1 MEHTTDHPLGWI
13 DRELAELKQS
23 GLRRR
28 LATRQGP
35 QAARIALDG
44 RDLLN
49 FGSNDYLALAA
60 DPRLA
65 AAAAVAAAREGWG
78 SGASPLVSGRSASHQ
93 RLERR
98 LAEFEGT
105 EAVLVFP
112 SGFAANTGAIAA
124 LVGPGDV
131 VYTDRKNHASLLD
144 GCRLSRADV
153 RVYPHADCR
162 RLGELLARSGGKH
175 RRRLIVTDGLF
186 SMDGDLAP
194 LGELADLAEQH
205 GAMLMVDEAHATGVF
220 GPGGRGVAEQL
231 GVEDRVHI
239 RVGTLSKALG
249 CAGGFV
255 AGSRRLVEWL
265 ANRAR
270 PYVFSTAGPAA
281 VAAAAVAALEIVC
294 GEPRL
299 RQGLLASAR
308 QVRDG
313 LQQQGWNVGRSASQ
327 IVPVVVGQ
335 PERAV
340 ELSAALRDRGFFVP
354 AIRPPTVAQG
364 ESCLRI
370 SLTCGHSAEM
380 VAALVQEM
388 RGLRA

>member
-1 MEHTTDHPLGWI
+1 MNHNTDHPLDWI
-13 DRELAELKQS
+13 DRELAELELS

-35 QAARIALDG
+35 QAARVVIDG
-44 RDLLN
+44 RDLVN

-65 AAAAVAAAREGWG
+65 AAAAEAAGREGWG
-78 SGASPLVSGRSASHQ
+78 SGASPLVSGRATSHE
-93 RLERR
+93 RLEHR

-105 EAVLVFP
+105 EAALVFP

-131 VYTDRKNHASLLD
+131 VFTDRKNHASLLD

-153 RVYPHADCR
+153 RVYPQADCR
-162 RLGELLARSGGKH
+162 RLAELLERSGKRH
-175 RRRLIVTDGLF
+175 RRRLIVTDSLF

-194 LGELADLAEQH
+194 LGELAELAEQH
-205 GAMLMVDEAHATGVF
+205 DAMLMVDEAHATGVF
-220 GPGGRGVAEQL
+220 GPGGRGVAEHL
-231 GVEDRVHI
+231 GVEDRVHV
-239 RVGTLSKALG
+239 RMGTLSKALG

-255 AGSRRLVEWL
+255 AGGRRLVEWL
-265 ANRAR
+265 LNRAR
-270 PYVFSTAGPAA
+270 SYVFSTAGPSA
-281 VAAAAVAALEIVC
+281 VAAAAVAALEIVRD
-294 GEPRL
+294 EPHRRKELLENARQL
-299 RQGLLASAR
+299 REGLLE
-308 QVRDG
+308 
-313 LQQQGWNVGRSASQ
+313 QGWEIGRSASQ

-335 PERAV
+335 PDRAV
-340 ELSAALRDRGFFVP
+340 GLAATLGERGFFVS
-354 AIRPPTVAQG
+354 AIRPPTVPQG

-380 VAALVQEM
+380 IAALTKEM
-388 RGLRA
+388 RALRV